1 MEKLVV
7 TLKCP
12 HCKKSL
18 MNENVQLNDFESIKV
33 TIKYHDSEGDIYL
46 SAVYG
51 CYDIISRIDVPEE
64 ELVLFFCPECKSSL
78 MLEKTCDECDAPL
91 ASIELKTG
99 GRVQI
104 CSRRGCR
111 YHAIDYSD
119 PSQKISALYTAFEVF
134 ADPKHKKKK

>member
-7 TLKCP
+7 SLKCP

-18 MNENVQLNDFESIKV
+18 MNENIEINEFESIKV
-33 TIKYHDSEGDIYL
+33 KISYRESEGELYL

-51 CYDIISRIDVPEE
+51 SYDIISRIDVPEGE
-64 ELVLFFCPECKSSL
+64 CAVIACTECKTSL
-78 MLEKTCDECDAPL
+78 LIDERCEECGALL
-91 ASIELKTG
+91 AIFELNTG

-111 YHAIDYSD
+111 YHSIDFSD
-119 PSQKISALYTAFEVF
+119 PTQKISALYTAYEVF
-134 ADPKHKKKK
+134 ADPQRKNKK